1 MPHFFFDIDDGDNQ
15 MSDNNGIEV
24 ENLQTASYE
33 AAICLNEFATEQ
45 WPKGDRSF
53 ISMKIRDG
61 RGSVLV
67 VASLSLV
74 IERLV

>member
-1 MPHFFFDIDDGDNQ
+1 MPYFFFDIDDGENQ
-15 MSDNNGIEV
+15 MSDDEGIEL
-24 ENLQTASYE
+24 ESLQMASYE

-53 ISMKIRDG
+53 ISMKIRDV
-61 RGSVLV
+61 RGSILV